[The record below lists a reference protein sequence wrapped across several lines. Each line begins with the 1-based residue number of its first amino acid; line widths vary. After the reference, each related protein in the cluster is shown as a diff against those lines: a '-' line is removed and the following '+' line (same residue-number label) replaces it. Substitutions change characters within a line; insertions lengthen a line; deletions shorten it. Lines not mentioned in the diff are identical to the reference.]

1 MTATFVATVSLGAA
15 HAQSANADA
24 TPVAEPISD
33 SAKSSPV
40 AVHNV
45 VVVHGF
51 HADGSSWSKAIP
63 LLQAKGLHVTAVQN
77 PLTSLKDDVDA
88 VKRALVQ
95 QDGPTRLVGHSW
107 GGMVISEAGT
117 DAKVSGLVF
126 ISARA
131 PDAGED

>member
-45 VVVHGF
+45 VLVHGF
-51 HADGSSWSKAIP
+51 HADVNSGHVPMLSQPQAVAHLIVKAANG
-63 LLQAKGLHVTAVQN
+63 Q
-77 PLTSLKDDVDA
+77 
-88 VKRALVQ
+88 R
-95 QDGPTRLVGHSW
+95 
-107 GGMVISEAGT
+107 
-117 DAKVSGLVF
+117 
-126 ISARA
+126 
-131 PDAGED
+131 